1 MDEKIELIHTM
12 AYQQFIPLFVRAGLE
27 IDENEECPE
36 GLITCL
42 ELKDC
47 RTENVYVIKAVAVE
61 KEYRGNGL
69 GVLLVREILNEA
81 ERRGADK
88 VFLNAKIPDFYQKL
102 GFEILQR
109 EKAPAI
115 SDCSTCSR
123 YLHGC
128 EPEIMVKK
136 IS

>member
-47 RTENVYVIKAVAVE
+47 RTEKTVGAAVLVYTENVYVMKAVAVKRSIVE
-61 KEYRGNGL
+61 TDSVCCLCGK
-69 GVLLVREILNEA
+69 
-81 ERRGADK
+81 
-88 VFLNAKIPDFYQKL
+88 FLMRQNVEVPIKYF
-102 GFEILQR
+102 
-109 EKAPAI
+109 
-115 SDCSTCSR
+115 
-123 YLHGC
+123 
-128 EPEIMVKK
+128 
-136 IS
+136 

>member
-1 MDEKIELIHTM
+1 M
-12 AYQQFIPLFVRAGLE
+12 Y
-27 IDENEECPE
+27 
-36 GLITCL
+36 
-42 ELKDC
+42 
-47 RTENVYVIKAVAVE
+47 TENVYVIKAVAVE

-88 VFLNAKIPDFYQKL
+88 VFLNAKIPDFYKKL

>member
-12 AYQQFIPLFVRAGLE
+12 AYQQFIPLFVRAGL
-27 IDENEECPE
+27 
-36 GLITCL
+36 
-42 ELKDC
+42 
-47 RTENVYVIKAVAVE
+47 
-61 KEYRGNGL
+61 
-69 GVLLVREILNEA
+69 A